1 MEYKKGYEIIIPVII
16 SAILAIVVGFV
27 FTTAVVT
34 GLIPL
39 LYTNL
44 AIATFF
50 LVTLIVISLLRSR
63 REDYCVCEYGPG
75 LLFGTL
81 GAIIF
86 STLTIALT
94 VGPIAIAVLVGIITF
109 FITLAIIE
117 FFLFTLCIIKS
128 NCRCRE

>member
-50 LVTLIVISLLRSR
+50 LV
-63 REDYCVCEYGPG
+63 
-75 LLFGTL
+75 F
-81 GAIIF
+81 
-86 STLTIALT
+86 
-94 VGPIAIAVLVGIITF
+94 
-109 FITLAIIE
+109 LAI
-117 FFLFTLCIIKS
+117 
-128 NCRCRE
+128 